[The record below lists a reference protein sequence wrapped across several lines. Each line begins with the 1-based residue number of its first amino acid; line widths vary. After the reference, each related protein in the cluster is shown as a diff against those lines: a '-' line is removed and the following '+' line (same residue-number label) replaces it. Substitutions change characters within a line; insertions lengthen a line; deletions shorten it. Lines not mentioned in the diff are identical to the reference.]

1 MNKKVLTTAQVRAM
15 FKNYTMSLAVAG
27 SVLTSA
33 SCEKG
38 DGKKDGKSGET
49 PSAEDAKKFVTKDD
63 LTNATKDLAK
73 SSSVTAVSYDDATKT
88 LTVAGKPVKIEAGS
102 GLSVADLTK
111 KGYKLDNDKIVET
124 SNDKEQR
131 TIVDILKDLMGGS
144 TGVSLDSTEFK
155 IDAGKLVKKDATADA
170 AIINKTVSEL
180 IVDMITDKLKDT
192 VNKNDAKIV
201 VKAPLQ
207 NPGSAYAASSN
218 EYTHKATF
226 DAANT
231 VDNTKEERTL
241 DLGKE
246 IVGAKTEVEALKAA
260 LDAER
265 VNLVVSAFENSFKSI
280 APNLANAANVGGEL
294 GVSNLRNAVKSHAER
309 NKTISLFNFKGC
321 FSTGEILGHDD
332 SAVLVQGQNLEIG
345 DLFVHYCGVA
355 GSESATLYKVLKPIK
370 CYQDVATTQVAGAAE
385 VIASFGNKAVSVAT
399 ISAIG

>member
-88 LTVAGKPVKIEAGS
+88 LTVAGKPVKIETGS

-192 VNKNDAKIV
+192 VDKNDAKIV
-201 VKAPLQ
+201 VKGTEVGATKK
-207 NPGSAYAASSN
+207 
-218 EYTHKATF
+218 YTHEATF
-226 DAANT
+226 LKPEVTGLGNDDAT
-231 VDNTKEERTL
+231 REVE
-241 DLGKE
+241 LGKE
-246 IVGAKTEVEALKAA
+246 IVEGAKKVKA
-260 LDAER
+260 LDD
-265 VNLVVSAFENSFKSI
+265 VVSALSTIVTDASGKKHQIRTITTTLANVGAVLSYFQTLQAQGELKSGYVHKALGIIFRTNKDVATIADDAAFLGGGKAGIARTDFEYLHKGEWISFDLKPADKSQ
-280 APNLANAANVGGEL
+280 AKDNAANGQFHVADYANIEPIVGGAKF
-294 GVSNLRNAVKSHAER
+294 NL
-309 NKTISLFNFKGC
+309 
-321 FSTGEILGHDD
+321 
-332 SAVLVQGQNLEIG
+332 SALN
-345 DLFVHYCGVA
+345 VA
-355 GSESATLYKVLKPIK
+355 
-370 CYQDVATTQVAGAAE
+370 
-385 VIASFGNKAVSVAT
+385 
-399 ISAIG
+399 

>member
-88 LTVAGKPVKIEAGS
+88 LTVADRQVKIEAGS

-155 IDAGKLVKKDATADA
+155 IDAGKLVKKDAKVDA
-170 AIINKTVSEL
+170 AIKDKTVAEL
-180 IVDMITDKLKDT
+180 IVDMITAKLANTVDKT
-192 VNKNDAKIV
+192 DAKIV
-201 VKAPLQ
+201 VRGTEVGNSKK
-207 NPGSAYAASSN
+207 
-218 EYTHKATF
+218 YTHEATF
-226 DAANT
+226 VPAAADAA
-231 VDNTKEERTL
+231 DNEHRTL
-241 DLGKE
+241 ELGKE
-246 IVGAKTEVEALKAA
+246 IVGAKTEVEALKTA
-260 LDAER
+260 LDTEKR
-265 VNLVVSAFENSFKSI
+265 RNDVNSLLFNLQADVIKGDDNAATVLALTKLVPNLSAYLSSNPTIDLSKVKFFTAAGDIQSAGAIVAAKAKMLEINDVAVYLDSTGHTLVAYVVGKKIDSTL
-280 APNLANAANVGGEL
+280 APNVLAGAFSGTIAK
-294 GVSNLRNAVKSHAER
+294 GVSDSTAVQ
-309 NKTISLFNFKGC
+309 
-321 FSTGEILGHDD
+321 LG
-332 SAVLVQGQNLEIG
+332 A
-345 DLFVHYCGVA
+345 
-355 GSESATLYKVLKPIK
+355 
-370 CYQDVATTQVAGAAE
+370 
-385 VIASFGNKAVSVAT
+385 
-399 ISAIG
+399 